1 MLNETRQLL
10 NEFYEPYNQELADIM
25 DDDQFLWEPEENDYE
40 SMEDKW
46 ISIPTI
52 IFLKVKC
59 EWIKIVRFQR
69 FFFYVWV
76 NVYVFFRVMIERF
89 FVCPN
94 LTCMKMNSWPF
105 WLSSCD
111 KTQYINTLRK

>member
-69 FFFYVWV
+69 FFFLCLSECLR
-76 NVYVFFRVMIERF
+76 VFQSNDWKVFRLCQLDLHE
-89 FVCPN
+89 N
-94 LTCMKMNSWPF
+94 EQLTF
-105 WLSSCD
+105 L
-111 KTQYINTLRK
+111 TQFLW

>member
-1 MLNETRQLL
+1 MYYLFFYLFIYVNFSCNRIWTGSLDSDQMRSIVKLKVANKRKKGDRSVGLMLNETRQLL

-59 EWIKIVRFQR
+59 EWI
-69 FFFYVWV
+69 
-76 NVYVFFRVMIERF
+76 
-89 FVCPN
+89 
-94 LTCMKMNSWPF
+94 
-105 WLSSCD
+105 
-111 KTQYINTLRK
+111 